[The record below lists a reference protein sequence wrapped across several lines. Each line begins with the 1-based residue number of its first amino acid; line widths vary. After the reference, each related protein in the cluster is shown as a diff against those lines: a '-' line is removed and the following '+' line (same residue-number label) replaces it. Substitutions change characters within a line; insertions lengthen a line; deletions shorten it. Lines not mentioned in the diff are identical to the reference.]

1 MSEDRTGETK
11 DSRSFEERVF
21 TRFDLLDE
29 RFGRELS
36 DVTIRIGKLEE
47 RQFDTKPIWERALAA
62 IVEIHDELK
71 AINSR
76 LNGMDQR
83 FDAIDQRF
91 EGIDHRFDAI
101 DHRFQGID
109 QRFDAIDHRF
119 QGIDQRF
126 DVMNKSFAVIDAR
139 FDKQDIDAE
148 DNVRGLE
155 RKLDVLNKD
164 ILELRADQRYV
175 DSRLEKIESQ
185 AKPS

>member
-1 MSEDRTGETK
+1 MSEDRTGETR

-21 TRFDLLDE
+21 AKFDQLDE

-76 LNGMDQR
+76 LNGIDQR
-83 FDAIDQRF
+83 FDAIDKRFDAIDQRFDVIDQRF
-91 EGIDHRFDAI
+91 EGIDHRF
-101 DHRFQGID
+101 G
-109 QRFDAIDHRF
+109 
-119 QGIDQRF
+119 
-126 DVMNKSFAVIDAR
+126 VMDKSFAAIDAR

-148 DNVRGLE
+148 DNFRGLE

>member
-83 FDAIDQRF
+83 FD
-91 EGIDHRFDAI
+91 
-101 DHRFQGID
+101 
-109 QRFDAIDHRF
+109 
-119 QGIDQRF
+119 
-126 DVMNKSFAVIDAR
+126 VMNKSFAVIDAR

>member
-83 FDAIDQRF
+83 FDAID
-91 EGIDHRFDAI
+91 
-101 DHRFQGID
+101 
-109 QRFDAIDHRF
+109 HRF

-148 DNVRGLE
+148 DNFRSIGL
-155 RKLDVLNKD
+155 KLDVFNDNL
-164 ILELRADQRYV
+164 LELRANHRYFE
-175 DSRLEKIESQ
+175 RKLAKIE
-185 AKPS
+185 AHVFPDVPN

>member
-11 DSRSFEERVF
+11 DSRTFEKRVF
-21 TRFDLLDE
+21 ARFDLLDE

-62 IVEIHDELK
+62 IVEIHDDLK
-71 AINSR
+71 AIHSR

-83 FDAIDQRF
+83 LEGFDQRF
-91 EGIDHRFDAI
+91 E
-101 DHRFQGID
+101 GID
-109 QRFDAIDHRF
+109 QRFDAIDHRLEGF
-119 QGIDQRF
+119 DQRFEGIDQRF

-148 DNVRGLE
+148 DNFRSIGL
-155 RKLDVLNKD
+155 KLDVFNDNL
-164 ILELRADQRYV
+164 LELRANHRYFE
-175 DSRLEKIESQ
+175 RKLAKIE
-185 AKPS
+185 AHVFPDDPN

>member
-83 FDAIDQRF
+83 FDAIDHRF
-91 EGIDHRFDAI
+91 E
-101 DHRFQGID
+101 GID

>member
-11 DSRSFEERVF
+11 DSRSFEERMF
-21 TRFDLLDE
+21 ARFDLLDE

-83 FDAIDQRF
+83 FD
-91 EGIDHRFDAI
+91 
-101 DHRFQGID
+101 
-109 QRFDAIDHRF
+109 
-119 QGIDQRF
+119 
-126 DVMNKSFAVIDAR
+126 VMNKSFAVIDAR

-175 DSRLEKIESQ
+175 DSRLEKIESH

>member
-1 MSEDRTGETK
+1 M
-11 DSRSFEERVF
+11 FA
-21 TRFDLLDE
+21 RFDLLDE
-29 RFGRELS
+29 RIGRELS

-91 EGIDHRFDAI
+91 EGID
-101 DHRFQGID
+101 
-109 QRFDAIDHRF
+109 
-119 QGIDQRF
+119 QRF
-126 DVMNKSFAVIDAR
+126 DVMNKSFAAIDAR

-148 DNVRGLE
+148 DNLRGLE

>member
-21 TRFDLLDE
+21 ARFNLLDE

-36 DVTIRIGKLEE
+36 DVTIRIGKLED
-47 RQFDTKPIWERALAA
+47 RQYDTKPIWERALAA

-71 AINSR
+71 SINSR

-83 FDAIDQRF
+83 FDAIDHRF
-91 EGIDHRFDAI
+91 E
-101 DHRFQGID
+101 
-109 QRFDAIDHRF
+109 
-119 QGIDQRF
+119 GIDQRF

-148 DNVRGLE
+148 DNFRSIGL
-155 RKLDVLNKD
+155 KLDVFNDNL
-164 ILELRADQRYV
+164 LELRANHRYFE
-175 DSRLEKIESQ
+175 RKLAKIE
-185 AKPS
+185 AHVFPDDPN

>member
-11 DSRSFEERVF
+11 DSRSFEEWVF
-21 TRFDLLDE
+21 ARFDLLDD

-71 AINSR
+71 GINSR

-83 FDAIDQRF
+83 FDAVDLRF
-91 EGIDHRFDAI
+91 ESM
-101 DHRFQGID
+101 D
-109 QRFDAIDHRF
+109 QRFDAIDL
-119 QGIDQRF
+119 RF
-126 DVMNKSFAVIDAR
+126 DVMNKSFAAIDAR
-139 FDKQDIDAE
+139 FDKQDIDTE
-148 DNVRGLE
+148 DNFRGLE

>member
-1 MSEDRTGETK
+1 MSEDRTSETK

-21 TRFDLLDE
+21 ARFDLLDE

-76 LNGMDQR
+76 LNGMDE
-83 FDAIDQRF
+83 RF
-91 EGIDHRFDAI
+91 EGIDLRFD
-101 DHRFQGID
+101 GID
-109 QRFDAIDHRF
+109 QRFDAIDLRF
-119 QGIDQRF
+119 EGIDQRF
-126 DVMNKSFAVIDAR
+126 DVMNKSFAAIDAR
-139 FDKQDIDAE
+139 FDKQDINAE
-148 DNVRGLE
+148 DNFRGLE

>member
-11 DSRSFEERVF
+11 DSRSFEERMF
-21 TRFDLLDE
+21 ARFDLLDE

-76 LNGMDQR
+76 LNGM
-83 FDAIDQRF
+83 
-91 EGIDHRFDAI
+91 
-101 DHRFQGID
+101 
-109 QRFDAIDHRF
+109 
-119 QGIDQRF
+119 DQRF

>member
-29 RFGRELS
+29 RVGRELS

-76 LNGMDQR
+76 LNGM
-83 FDAIDQRF
+83 
-91 EGIDHRFDAI
+91 
-101 DHRFQGID
+101 
-109 QRFDAIDHRF
+109 
-119 QGIDQRF
+119 DQRF

>member
-83 FDAIDQRF
+83 FD
-91 EGIDHRFDAI
+91 
-101 DHRFQGID
+101 
-109 QRFDAIDHRF
+109 
-119 QGIDQRF
+119 
-126 DVMNKSFAVIDAR
+126 VMNKSFAVIDAR

-185 AKPS
+185 AQPS